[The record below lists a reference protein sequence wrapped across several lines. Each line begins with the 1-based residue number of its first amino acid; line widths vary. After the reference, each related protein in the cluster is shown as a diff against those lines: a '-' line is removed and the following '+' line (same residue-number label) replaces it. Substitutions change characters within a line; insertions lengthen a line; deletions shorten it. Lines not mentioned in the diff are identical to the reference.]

1 MNKNI
6 NSEQEINNFLNKV
19 KIPLGKSKEEIWAE
33 KFDKVVLSEGP
44 QQSKKTNTSTKI
56 RSFFHYKWTYAVA
69 ASVMVLL
76 TVNHYNSV
84 IKHDNA
90 IEDQSIMFS
99 DEIVASNDITIESLF
114 VEDNE
119 FDDWFE
125 EEYVLQIIN

>member
-1 MNKNI
+1 MNKNK
-6 NSEQEINNFLNKV
+6 NSEQEINDFLSKV
-19 KIPLGKSKEEIWAE
+19 EIPLGKSKEEIWAE
-33 KFDKVVLSEGP
+33 KFEKVVLSKES
-44 QQSKKTNTSTKI
+44 QQSKKTNTTPKVTTL
-56 RSFFHYKWTYAVA
+56 FQYKWTYAVA

-84 IKHDNA
+84 IKYDNA

-99 DEIVASNDITIESLF
+99 DEIVASNDTTIESLF

>member
-1 MNKNI
+1 MNKNK
-6 NSEQEINNFLNKV
+6 NSEQEINDFLSKV
-19 KIPLGKSKEEIWAE
+19 EIPLGKSKEEIWAE
-33 KFDKVVLSEGP
+33 KFEKVVLSKES
-44 QQSKKTNTSTKI
+44 QQSKKTNTTPKVI
-56 RSFFHYKWTYAVA
+56 TLFQYKWTYAVA

-84 IKHDNA
+84 IKYDNA

-99 DEIVASNDITIESLF
+99 DEIFASNDTTIESLF

-125 EEYVLQIIN
+125 EEYVLQIVN

>member
-1 MNKNI
+1 MNKNK
-6 NSEQEINNFLNKV
+6 NSEQEINDFLSKV
-19 KIPLGKSKEEIWAE
+19 EIPLGKSKEEIWAE
-33 KFDKVVLSEGP
+33 KFEKVVLSKES
-44 QQSKKTNTSTKI
+44 QQSKKTNTTPKVI
-56 RSFFHYKWTYAVA
+56 TLFQYKWTYAVA

-84 IKHDNA
+84 IKYDNA

-99 DEIVASNDITIESLF
+99 DEIFASNDTTIESLF

>member
-1 MNKNI
+1 MNKNK
-6 NSEQEINNFLNKV
+6 NSEQEINDFLSKV
-19 KIPLGKSKEEIWAE
+19 EIPLGKSKEEIWAE
-33 KFDKVVLSEGP
+33 KFEKVVLSKES
-44 QQSKKTNTSTKI
+44 QQSKKTNTTPKVI
-56 RSFFHYKWTYAVA
+56 TLFQYKWTYVVA

-84 IKHDNA
+84 IKYDNA

-99 DEIVASNDITIESLF
+99 DEIVASNDTTIESLF